1 MSQEKSH
8 KLNWKDFIG
17 SSVAGTLFFGQIV
30 LCVLFYNWGNLD
42 ALLYLGWAI
51 LALAIV
57 LGCRARI
64 AFQNKGGSP
73 VGESWLATTVVVDS
87 GIYAVMRHPMYL
99 SFILL
104 ILALILISQHWIAA
118 ICGVV
123 AMTLIY
129 TDILKED
136 RSNAEKFGDDYKR
149 YQQTV
154 PRANLVL
161 GVIRLLR
168 RRARR
173 LSSARG

>member
-1 MSQEKSH
+1 MSEEKTH
-8 KLNWKDFIG
+8 KPNWKDFIG
-17 SSVAGTLFFGQIV
+17 SSVAGALFIGQIV

-51 LALAIV
+51 LAFGIV
-57 LGCRARI
+57 LSWRARI
-64 AFQNKGGSP
+64 AFQSKGRAP
-73 VGESWLATTVVVDS
+73 EGESWLATTVVVES
-87 GIYAVMRHPMYL
+87 GPYAFVRHPIYVSWML
-99 SFILL
+99 ML
-104 ILALILISQHWIAA
+104 LALILIAQHWIAA

-123 AMTLIY
+123 AMALIY
-129 TDILKED
+129 IDILKED
-136 RSNAEKFGDDYKR
+136 RSNIEKFSDDYKR